1 MTRSTQAQKAERLNL
16 AHGLLAEGRSMT
28 EAATVLSREFGLSR
42 RQVYRYLQ
50 AAQDLDHPVIAPAAS
65 IPITL
70 KIPNDIVRDLRAH
83 AKTSGLT
90 MGEIVARAVS
100 TFLSTARKHG

>member
-1 MTRSTQAQKAERLNL
+1 MA
-16 AHGLLAEGRSMT
+16 

-42 RQVYRYLQ
+42 RQAYRYLQ
-50 AAQDLDHPVIAPAAS
+50 AAQNLDHPVIAPTAS
-65 IPITL
+65 VPITL
-70 KIPNDIVRDLRAH
+70 KIPNDIVWELRAH

-100 TFLSTARKHG
+100 AFLSAARKHG

>member
-1 MTRSTQAQKAERLNL
+1 
-16 AHGLLAEGRSMT
+16 
-28 EAATVLSREFGLSR
+28 
-42 RQVYRYLQ
+42 
-50 AAQDLDHPVIAPAAS
+50 VIAPAAS

-70 KIPNDIVRDLRAH
+70 KIPEDVVRDLRAH

>member
-1 MTRSTQAQKAERLNL
+1 MREAT
-16 AHGLLAEGRSMT
+16 T
-28 EAATVLSREFGLSR
+28 ELSREFGLSE
-42 RQVYRYLQ
+42 RQAYRYLQ
-50 AAQDLDHPVIAPAAS
+50 AAQSLDHPVMVPAVS

-70 KIPNDIVRDLRAH
+70 KIPSNIVKELRTH

-100 TFLSTARKHG
+100 TFLSSARKHG

>member
-16 AHGLLAEGRSMT
+16 AHGLLAEGQSMT
-28 EAATVLSREFGLSR
+28 EAATVLSRELGLSR
-42 RQVYRYLQ
+42 RQAYRYLQ
-50 AAQDLDHPVIAPAAS
+50 AAQDLDYPVIAPAAS

-70 KIPNDIVRDLRAH
+70 KIPNDIVSDLRAH

>member
-1 MTRSTQAQKAERLNL
+1 MARSTQAQKAERLNF
-16 AHGLLAEGRSMT
+16 ARGLLVEGCSMR
-28 EAATVLSREFGLSR
+28 EATTVLSRAFGLSQ
-42 RQVYRYLQ
+42 RQAYRYLQ
-50 AAQDLDHPVIAPAAS
+50 AAQGLDHPVIAPAAS

-70 KIPNDIVRDLRAH
+70 KIPSDVVEALRTH

-100 TFLSTARKHG
+100 TFLSSARKHG

>member
-1 MTRSTQAQKAERLNL
+1 MTRSTQAQKAERLNV
-16 AHGLLAEGRSMT
+16 AHGLLAQGCSMA

-42 RQVYRYLQ
+42 RQAYRYLQ
-50 AAQDLDHPVIAPAAS
+50 AAQNLDHPVIAPIAS
-65 IPITL
+65 VPITL
-70 KIPNDIVRDLRAH
+70 KIPNDIVWELRAH

-100 TFLSTARKHG
+100 AFLSAARKHG